1 MTSSTINY
9 VFECFIKPQ
18 HNLPTHSDQPIHLT
32 PSELLIL
39 NVGYTQNGLLFSKP
53 ENQDF
58 SMALLLNDLKHTLS
72 ATLTHFYPLAARL
85 ATQKQ
90 ENPPSYVICI
100 DPKNSPGA
108 KFIYATS
115 EAIVNDILTPSYVPS
130 LVHSLFDLNDAINHD
145 GHTLPL
151 LSIQVT
157 ELIDGVF
164 IGMSLNHVVTDGAT
178 FWHFMATWSELF
190 KSKKGDVKLIS
201 RPPIYERCNPIINLP
216 FTHHEQFTERLRP
229 TNSIKERF
237 FHFTSD
243 SVSRLKAKANAECNT
258 TKISS
263 LQAVSALLWR
273 CITRARRLPHD
284 SKTVCGL
291 AINNRHRVDPPL
303 SNNYFGNPIQIVR
316 HTTTVNDLM
325 THGLGWAALGLHDVV
340 KNHNH
345 TTIKDWVES
354 WVKNPMIL
362 KRNLF
367 VNPGAVQV
375 SNSPRFDMYGCEFGL
390 GKAVCV
396 RSGSTNKMD
405 GKVIMY
411 PGREGGGSMDVEV
424 CLLPEYMAEF
434 ECDEELTSALKI
446 T

>member
-1 MTSSTINY
+1 MS
-9 VFECFIKPQ
+9 
-18 HNLPTHSDQPIHLT
+18 
-32 PSELLIL
+32 
-39 NVGYTQNGLLFSKP
+39 
-53 ENQDF
+53 
-58 SMALLLNDLKHTLS
+58 LLLNDLQHALS

-90 ENPPSYVICI
+90 ENPSSYVICI

-115 EAIVNDILTPSYVPS
+115 EATVNDILTPSYVPS
-130 LVHSLFDLNDAINHD
+130 LVHSLFDLSDATNHD

-164 IGMSLNHVVTDGAT
+164 IGVSLNHAVADGAT
-178 FWHFMATWSELF
+178 LWHFMATWSELF
-190 KSKKGDVKLIS
+190 KSKRGDIKLIS
-201 RPPIYERCNPIINLP
+201 RPPIYKRCDPIINLP
-216 FTHHEQFTERLRP
+216 FTHHEQFTQRLGP
-229 TNSIKERF
+229 TNPIKERF

-273 CITRARRLPHD
+273 CITRARHLPHD
-284 SKTVCGL
+284 SKTVCRL
-291 AINNRHRVDPPL
+291 AINNRPRVDPPL
-303 SNNYFGNPIQIVR
+303 PNDYFGNPNYVVWD
-316 HTTTVNDLM
+316 TATVNDLM
-325 THGLGWAALGLHDVV
+325 THGLGWAALRLHEAV

-345 TTIKDWVES
+345 TTIKDFVES
-354 WVKNPMIL
+354 WVRNPVIL
-362 KRNLF
+362 KRNLW
-367 VNPGAVQV
+367 VDPGAVQV

-390 GKAVCV
+390 GKALCV
-396 RSGSTNKMD
+396 RSGSSNKTD
-405 GKVIMY
+405 GKMLMY
-411 PGREGGGSMDVEV
+411 PGRKGGGVDVEA
-424 CLLPEYMAEF
+424 CLLPEYMVEF
-434 ECDEELTSALKI
+434 ECEAELTSALQV